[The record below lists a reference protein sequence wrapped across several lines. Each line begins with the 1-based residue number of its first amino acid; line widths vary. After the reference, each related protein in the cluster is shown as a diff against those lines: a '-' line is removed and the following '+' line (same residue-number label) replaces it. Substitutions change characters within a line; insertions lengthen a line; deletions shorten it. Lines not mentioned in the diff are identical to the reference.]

1 MGTILTNFMLVG
13 LTKLSFQCRATRAA
27 SVYNIVT
34 EDDPGLKDDGVD
46 ETTGVDSDFF
56 HRQYDSPIKQKPVQ
70 HIQEQDAE
78 IEHLNKC
85 LKPGLTHH
93 FSNFD
98 AKMMPTKPNTLEH
111 RRHGYRA
118 MRSVARRTYTP

>member
-1 MGTILTNFMLVG
+1 M
-13 LTKLSFQCRATRAA
+13 
-27 SVYNIVT
+27 T

-78 IEHLNKC
+78 IEYLNKC

-111 RRHGYRA
+111 RRHGDALCSQAHLYA
-118 MRSVARRTYTP
+118 LTPNHPYSPHPQKPLHIWVMSSMKTDDAGQAQ

>member
-1 MGTILTNFMLVG
+1 MGTILINFTLVG
-13 LTKLSFQCRATRAA
+13 LTNLSFQCRETPAA
-27 SVYNIVT
+27 SVDNIVT

-46 ETTGVDSDFF
+46 ETTGVDSDFL

-85 LKPGLTHH
+85 LTW
-93 FSNFD
+93 SNSPLLKLRCKND
-98 AKMMPTKPNTLEH
+98 AYQT
-111 RRHGYRA
+111 
-118 MRSVARRTYTP
+118 

>member
-1 MGTILTNFMLVG
+1 MF
-13 LTKLSFQCRATRAA
+13 SATPAA
-27 SVYNIVT
+27 SVDNIVM

-56 HRQYDSPIKQKPVQ
+56 HRQYDSPIKQKLVQ

-85 LKPGLTHH
+85 LTWFNSPLLKLRCKYNAYQT
-93 FSNFD
+93 
-98 AKMMPTKPNTLEH
+98 
-111 RRHGYRA
+111 
-118 MRSVARRTYTP
+118 